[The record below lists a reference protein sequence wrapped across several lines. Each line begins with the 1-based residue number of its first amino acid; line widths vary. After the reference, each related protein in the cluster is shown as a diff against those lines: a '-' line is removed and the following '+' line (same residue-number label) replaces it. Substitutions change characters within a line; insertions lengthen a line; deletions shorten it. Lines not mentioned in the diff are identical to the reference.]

1 MKVKNL
7 LLPLLAMAAALFV
20 GCQEEKDANLG
31 APSAMFSS
39 QDLNFDQAGGRH
51 NLSIYSTRDWRATSS
66 DSWIGISRT
75 RGQASAGA
83 STVVITVDPNDSY
96 DRSGQ
101 VDFVLGNNLMTRSV
115 KISQKG
121 TGPAPVEG
129 VIVSF
134 NLLTG
139 QGDWTIEDK
148 SKDAAVSNVWTY
160 GGTSQG
166 MKATSYVN
174 STNYNAESWLISPE
188 IDLTNAPSAL
198 LSIEHAGRYAGT
210 MSKEW
215 LVYVRPVGGEWKQ
228 FTIPT
233 YPSGSDWTFVS
244 SGAMDIKEFIGKKI
258 QVGLCYKGSTTKAGT
273 WEVRLVKI
281 ETGTSGGGETP
292 DPGPTPTPGGVV
304 YTNNFD
310 KTAATQDGTAWPA
323 IGSSDVYKNQSGS
336 GATTVTYSGGAKITV
351 RSNTPSKDY
360 TGASGTNNIFFGETG
375 NFVIEKITLATGR
388 NYTLSFGGYHSLYGA
403 TGDANNFD

>member
-7 LLPLLAMAAALFV
+7 LLPLLAIAAGLFV

-31 APSAMFSS
+31 APNAIFS
-39 QDLNFDQAGGRH
+39 DTELNFDQAGGKH
-51 NLSIYSTRDWRATSS
+51 NLTMYSSRDWKATSS
-66 DSWIGISRT
+66 AEWIGIGRTSGTATSR
-75 RGQASAGA
+75 ANEI
-83 STVVITVDPNDSY
+83 VITVDPNEGY

-101 VDFVLGNNLMTRSV
+101 VDFILGKNLMTRSV
-115 KISQKG
+115 KVFQKG

-129 VIVSF
+129 VIVSY

-148 SKDAAVSNVWTY
+148 SKDPAVSAVWTY

-166 MKATSYVN
+166 MKATSYAN

-215 LVYVRPVGGEWKQ
+215 LIYVRPVGGEWKQ

-244 SGAMDIKEFIGKKI
+244 SGTMDIKEFIGKKI

-281 ETGTSGGGETP
+281 ETGEGGGTTP
-292 DPGPTPTPGGVV
+292 DVPTPTPGGVV

-375 NFVIEKITLATGR
+375 NFVIEKITRKNAE
-388 NYTLSFGGYHSLYGA
+388 
-403 TGDANNFD
+403 